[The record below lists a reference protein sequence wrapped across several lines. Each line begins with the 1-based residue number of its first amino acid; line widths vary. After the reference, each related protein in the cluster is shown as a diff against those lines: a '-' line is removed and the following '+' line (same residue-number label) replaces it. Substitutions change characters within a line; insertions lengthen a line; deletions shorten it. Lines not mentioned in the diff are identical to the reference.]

1 MFLRLKSRKNGFSS
15 SLGEKRLKQKAKKVR
30 GSHMYVYSLSY
41 SGKLRNEDMT
51 SSAQESE
58 AILSNLSPS
67 LKKSMY
73 VYMHTHH
80 IYIYRRIDID
90 GYIDI

>member
-1 MFLRLKSRKNGFSS
+1 
-15 SLGEKRLKQKAKKVR
+15 
-30 GSHMYVYSLSY
+30 MYVYCLSY
-41 SGKLRNEDMT
+41 SGKLKDEDMT

-67 LKKSMY
+67 LKKKKY
-73 VYMHTHH
+73 VCLHAYTSH
-80 IYIYRRIDID
+80 IYIHRRMDID

>member
-1 MFLRLKSRKNGFSS
+1 
-15 SLGEKRLKQKAKKVR
+15 
-30 GSHMYVYSLSY
+30 MYVYSLSY
-41 SGKLRNEDMT
+41 SRKLKDEDMT
-51 SSAQESE
+51 SSTQESE

-67 LKKSMY
+67 LKKKSMY

-80 IYIYRRIDID
+80 IYMHRRMDID